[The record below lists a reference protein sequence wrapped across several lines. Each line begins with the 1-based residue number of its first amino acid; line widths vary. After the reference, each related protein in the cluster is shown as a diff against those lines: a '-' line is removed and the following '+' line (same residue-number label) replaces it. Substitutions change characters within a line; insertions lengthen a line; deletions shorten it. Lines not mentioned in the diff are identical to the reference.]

1 MQIPFL
7 SFEKINGQIQAEILS
22 VFESFFNSSKY
33 VLADQVEKF
42 EKAFALY
49 NNTQYCIGVSNG
61 LDALFLALRTLN
73 IGPGD
78 EVIIP
83 SHTYIAT
90 MLAVTHAGASPVLV
104 EPDKET
110 YNIDPTK
117 IEAAITN
124 KTKAIIPVHLYGQ
137 ACIMNEIIS
146 IAQKHSLM
154 VIEDNAQAHGAAFN
168 GRNTG
173 SWGHI
178 NATSFYPAK
187 NLGALGDAGA
197 LTTNDENLARQ
208 AKLLRNYGSDIK
220 YHHQEI
226 GYNMR
231 IDECQAA
238 FLSVKLKYLDDW
250 TKQRQEIASLYNQA
264 LKETGEV
271 VLPSKHPDADH
282 VYHLYVIRTAHRGDL
297 QQHLHKKGIGTLI
310 HYPIANHLQPA
321 YRNLGYKKG
330 SFPIAEEI
338 ADTCLSLPM
347 WPGMQQIHINHVTDE
362 IKSFFAS
369 KNAAI
374 STAVK

>member
-7 SFEKINGQIQAEILS
+7 SFEKINGQVQAEIFS

-42 EKAFALY
+42 ENAYAAY

-61 LDALFLALRTLN
+61 LDGLFLALRSLN
-73 IGPGD
+73 IGAGD

-90 MLAVTHAGASPVLV
+90 MLAVTHTGASPVLV

-124 KTKAIIPVHLYGQ
+124 NTKAIIPVHLYGQ
-137 ACIMNEIIS
+137 ACVMNEIIS
-146 IAQKHSLM
+146 IAQKHGLM
-154 VIEDNAQAHGAAFN
+154 VIEDNAQAHGAAFG

-208 AKLLRNYGSDIK
+208 AKLLRNYGSEIK

-231 IDECQAA
+231 MDECQAA
-238 FLSVKLKYLDDW
+238 FLSVKLKYLEDW
-250 TKQRQEIASLYNQA
+250 TRQRQQIAFMYEQA
-264 LKETGEV
+264 LKEIGEL
-271 VLPSKHPDADH
+271 VLPAKHPDADH
-282 VYHLYVIRTAHRGDL
+282 VYHLYVIRTPDRSDL
-297 QQHLHKKGIGTLI
+297 QHHLHKKGIGTLI

-321 YRNLGYKKG
+321 YRSLGYKKG

-347 WPGMQQIHINHVTDE
+347 WPGMRQIHINYVADE

-374 STAVK
+374 STSVK